1 VSDPISVLG
10 NQTPL
15 AAAAPA
21 PSSPSVWAASPSA
34 TTATTTAATTA
45 TTTAATT
52 AATTSSQATPATHLE
67 ISAASGG
74 NPAPAASPTM
84 TMEEAAAA
92 YQTYLSSLPS
102 NLQFQP
108 DTQAGLTVIK
118 VVNPVTNKVIR
129 QMPSADA
136 IQQAQFLRNAG
147 TGNHSGI
154 LLDQSL

>member
-1 VSDPISVLG
+1 MFVPEQEASVSDPISVLG
-10 NQTPL
+10 NQNPL

-21 PSSPSVWAASPSA
+21 LSSPPGGMGQAAPPLSA
-34 TTATTTAATTA
+34 TTSAQAP
-45 TTTAATT
+45 
-52 AATTSSQATPATHLE
+52 ATPATQLE
-67 ISAASGG
+67 FSAASGASQ
-74 NPAPAASPTM
+74 APAAPTTM

-108 DTQAGLTVIK
+108 DTQSGLTVIK

-129 QMPSADA
+129 QLPSADA
-136 IQQAQFLRNAG
+136 IQQAQFLRNSG

>member
-1 VSDPISVLG
+1 MFVREQEASVSDPISVLG

-21 PSSPSVWAASPSA
+21 PSPGGTGQAAPSA
-34 TTATTTAATTA
+34 TTS
-45 TTTAATT
+45 
-52 AATTSSQATPATHLE
+52 ATTSAPATPATHLE
-67 ISAASGG
+67 LSAASGASQ
-74 NPAPAASPTM
+74 APAASTTM

-129 QMPSADA
+129 QLPSADA

-147 TGNHSGI
+147 NGNHSGI